1 MKTRYLATA
10 LLITLAT
17 LSQAQAQDRVP
28 KLILGWLETTHILGS
43 DMRIKVKLD
52 PGAKTSS
59 LQATNIE
66 RFERDGNPWV
76 RFDFHDED
84 VDTEKK
90 HALRLEGPLVRDA
103 VVKRHGAPSVTRP
116 VVSQVICLYNQLYR
130 TEFTLADR
138 GNFNYTMLLG
148 RSFLSKVAIVDSSET
163 FLSRPNCKGDTTVLE
178 IEE

>member
-1 MKTRYLATA
+1 MKTRYLATTA
-10 LLITLAT
+10 LLLT
-17 LSQAQAQDRVP
+17 LSALAQAQERTP
-28 KLILGWLETTHILGS
+28 KLILGWLESAHILGS

-59 LQATNIE
+59 ILATNVE

-103 VVKRHGAPSVTRP
+103 VIKRHGAPSVTRP
-116 VVSQVICLYNQLYR
+116 VVTQVICLHNQLFR

-148 RSFLSKVAIVDSSET
+148 RSFLSKVAIVDSSAT
-163 FLSRPNCKGDTTVLE
+163 FLSRPNCKGDNTVVE
-178 IEE
+178 IDG

>member
-1 MKTRYLATA
+1 MKTRYLAA
-10 LLITLAT
+10 VLLLI
-17 LSQAQAQDRVP
+17 LSSLAQAQDRFPRLV
-28 KLILGWLETTHILGS
+28 LGWLETAHILGS

-59 LQATNIE
+59 MQATNIE
-66 RFERDGNPWV
+66 RFERDGEPWV

-116 VVSQVICLYNQLYR
+116 VVTQVICLHNQLFR

-148 RSFLSKVAIVDSSET
+148 RSFLSRVAIVDSSAT
-163 FLSRPNCKGDTTVLE
+163 FLSRPNCKGDNTVVE
-178 IEE
+178 IEG

>member
-1 MKTRYLATA
+1 LKTRYLATA
-10 LLITLAT
+10 LLIALAT
-17 LSQAQAQDRVP
+17 LSQAQAQERVP

-116 VVSQVICLYNQLYR
+116 VVTQVICLYNQLYR

-148 RSFLSKVAIVDSSET
+148 RSFLSRVAIVDSSAT
-163 FLSRPNCKGDTTVLE
+163 FLSKPNCKGDTTVLE
-178 IEE
+178 ILE

>member
-1 MKTRYLATA
+1 LKTRYLAA
-10 LLITLAT
+10 VLLLI
-17 LSQAQAQDRVP
+17 LSSLAQAQDRFPRLV
-28 KLILGWLETTHILGS
+28 LGWLETAHILGS

-59 LQATNIE
+59 MQATNIE
-66 RFERDGNPWV
+66 RFERDGEPWV

-116 VVSQVICLYNQLYR
+116 VVTQVICLHNQLFR

-148 RSFLSKVAIVDSSET
+148 RSFLSRVAIVDSSAT
-163 FLSRPNCKGDTTVLE
+163 FLSRPNCKGDNTVVE
-178 IEE
+178 IEG

>member
-1 MKTRYLATA
+1 LKTRYLATA
-10 LLITLAT
+10 LLLT
-17 LSQAQAQDRVP
+17 LSTLAQAQERAP
-28 KLILGWLETTHILGS
+28 KLILGWLETAHILGS

-66 RFERDGNPWV
+66 RFERDGEPWI

-116 VVSQVICLYNQLYR
+116 VVTQVICLHNQLFR
-130 TEFTLADR
+130 TEFTLTDR

-148 RSFLSKVAIVDSSET
+148 RSFLSRVAIVDSSAT
-163 FLSRPNCKGDTTVLE
+163 FLSKPNCKGDTTVLE
-178 IEE
+178 IDS

>member
-1 MKTRYLATA
+1 LKTRYLATTA
-10 LLITLAT
+10 LLLT
-17 LSQAQAQDRVP
+17 LSALAQAQERTP
-28 KLILGWLETTHILGS
+28 KLILGWLESAHILGS

-59 LQATNIE
+59 MQATNIE
-66 RFERDGNPWV
+66 RF
-76 RFDFHDED
+76 DED

-103 VVKRHGAPSVTRP
+103 VIKRHGAPSVTRP
-116 VVSQVICLYNQLYR
+116 VVTQVICLHNQLFR

-148 RSFLSKVAIVDSSET
+148 RSFLSKVAIVDSSAT
-163 FLSRPNCKGDTTVLE
+163 FLSRPNCKGDNTVVE
-178 IEE
+178 IDG